1 MTGCFQLTGKVAI
14 VTGASRGIGRA
25 IALAFARE
33 GAHVVAAARD
43 ASALDD
49 LAGAIAGLGTGARC
63 LVVAG
68 DLRAT
73 EAPAALVTRAI
84 AEFGQLDVVI
94 SNAGATKRGP
104 FLEMADSDML
114 DGFALK
120 YHAAV
125 RLCRAAWPHLER
137 AGGSITAIAGIGANT
152 PSAEFTIG
160 APVNA
165 ALITFCKAIAEQGLT
180 DGVRVNV
187 ISPGAIE
194 TERLT
199 TRIDALGQREG
210 LDRDAARAR
219 MLSDMRLARFGAPDD
234 IAQAAVWLSSPLA
247 GYVHGSVLIVDGGAT
262 RGL

>member
-1 MTGCFQLTGKVAI
+1 MTDFALSGKVVI

-33 GAHVVAAARD
+33 GAHVAAAARD
-43 ASALDD
+43 EAALQD
-49 LAGAIAGLGTGARC
+49 LAERIAALRSGGRC

-73 EAPAALVTRAI
+73 DAPAALVTRAV
-84 AEFGQLDVVI
+84 ETFGQLDVVV

-104 FLEMADSDML
+104 FLELMDADIL

-125 RLCRAAWPHLER
+125 RLCRAAWPHLVR
-137 AGGSITAIAGIGANT
+137 SGGSITAIAGIGANT

-165 ALITFCKAIAEQGLT
+165 ALITFCKAIAEQGLS

-199 TRIDALGQREG
+199 VRIDALAAREG

-219 MLSDMRLARFGAPDD
+219 MLADMGLARFGAPDD
-234 IAQAAVWLSSPLA
+234 IARAAVWLSSPLA